1 MEYKEFTGKTAE
13 EAIEAGLNEL
23 GLSREEADIRILEEG
38 KKKLFGY
45 VKARVE
51 IAPKAAER
59 ASDEEKASGQ
69 TESKTPDKNAAET
82 NLEVSNIHRDSLGRT
97 DGERAV
103 EFLEGLLE
111 LLKIT
116 ACTELK
122 REGEKIEIEVTAANT
137 KAIIGRHGEMLD
149 AIQTVAGAVAN
160 TGREE
165 YKRVVVDCE
174 NYRENREATLQNL
187 AYKLAGK
194 AVRYAEKIKLEP
206 MNPYERRIIHAAL
219 SGRQDVTTE
228 SEGKEPYRYIVIVP
242 SNLRDPDAPAYSARE
257 ERSRGGFGNRGYHR
271 GYNIITGITTDTESR
286 IIIGKAETETGIESP
301 ITAAAGDPII
311 RTESTESRTITTT
324 GTRGRIISVAMRAE
338 RIFRARRSLTI
349 SLVPPTK
356 SLRPTF
362 SVPTSATARTKI
374 TAKNESR
381 TRTKKVALN
390 SRPKVGRSN
399 CAENLQKTL
408 DFFGKCDIIYLN

>member
-59 ASDEEKASGQ
+59 ASDEEKASEQ

-271 GYNIITGITTDTESR
+271 GYNGYNNGYNNGYRKPYNNREGRDGDGYRKPYNRGGRRPYNQDGEYRKPYNQDGEYRKPYYNNDGYKRPYNQRRDEGGTDFSGE
-286 IIIGKAETETGIESP
+286 KKP
-301 ITAAAGDPII
+301 YDKP
-311 RTESTESRTITTT
+311 RTSY
-324 GTRGRIISVAMRAE
+324 
-338 RIFRARRSLTI
+338 
-349 SLVPPTK
+349 
-356 SLRPTF
+356 
-362 SVPTSATARTKI
+362 
-374 TAKNESR
+374 
-381 TRTKKVALN
+381 KKP
-390 SRPKVGRSN
+390 SS
-399 CAENLQKTL
+399 
-408 DFFGKCDIIYLN
+408 DFFGTYLGNSKDKDNGEE

>member
-59 ASDEEKASGQ
+59 ASDEEKAFGQ
-69 TESKTPDKNAAET
+69 TESKTSDKNAAET

-271 GYNIITGITTDTESR
+271 GYNGYNNGYNNGYRKPYNNREGRDGDGYRKPYNRGGRRPYNQDGEYRKPYNQDGEYRKPYYNNDGYKRPYNQRRDEGGTDFSGE
-286 IIIGKAETETGIESP
+286 KKP
-301 ITAAAGDPII
+301 YDKP
-311 RTESTESRTITTT
+311 RTSY
-324 GTRGRIISVAMRAE
+324 
-338 RIFRARRSLTI
+338 
-349 SLVPPTK
+349 
-356 SLRPTF
+356 
-362 SVPTSATARTKI
+362 
-374 TAKNESR
+374 
-381 TRTKKVALN
+381 KKP
-390 SRPKVGRSN
+390 SS
-399 CAENLQKTL
+399 
-408 DFFGKCDIIYLN
+408 DFFGTYLGNSKDKDNGEE